1 MTFKELNLLEPILNA
16 LTSEG
21 YTNPTPIQEKA
32 IPILLAGRDIMG
44 CAQTGTGKTAA
55 FAIPILQRLTQIPR
69 TSGNRSIRSLI
80 VTPTRE
86 LAIQIED
93 SFKSYGANLPLK
105 HAVVFGGVNQASQVN
120 RLKNG
125 VDILI
130 ATPGRLLD
138 LVQQGFIN
146 LKSLEMLDL
155 HHQKLRHVLREDLLH
170 NS

>member
-69 TSGNRSIRSLI
+69 TSGNKSIRSLI
-80 VTPTRE
+80 VIPT
-86 LAIQIED
+86 
-93 SFKSYGANLPLK
+93 FLPKFIIDKKYLK
-105 HAVVFGGVNQASQVN
+105 
-120 RLKNG
+120 
-125 VDILI
+125 
-130 ATPGRLLD
+130 
-138 LVQQGFIN
+138 
-146 LKSLEMLDL
+146 
-155 HHQKLRHVLREDLLH
+155 
-170 NS
+170 